1 MAVAGAYTISSSLA
15 VGAHLARYAS
25 LARIWRTSCCGSLS
39 DRLLARILRTYCS
52 SRPPRSH
59 FAHFLSDFDAS
70 EAASE
75 RASGCFIRSW
85 LGQLLARMRQISD
98 MAGLAASQLLMP
110 DLAVLVLP

>member
-1 MAVAGAYTISSSLA
+1 MPPSLAFGALPVAGACLIDSSLA
-15 VGAHLARYAS
+15 
-25 LARIWRTSCCGSLS
+25 
-39 DRLLARILRTYCS
+39 RLLRTFCLTS
-52 SRPPRSH
+52 
-59 FAHFLSDFDAS
+59 FDAS

>member
-1 MAVAGAYTISSSLA
+1 MAVAGASAISSSLA
-15 VGAHLARYAS
+15 IGAHLARYAS

-39 DRLLARILRTYCS
+39 DRLL
-52 SRPPRSH
+52 PRSH